1 MTELNTKT
9 HDLDDLHGNKPVALK
24 QLLTT
29 SLPRKKL
36 RPLVDKR
43 VKSAIV
49 QFIEC
54 APISTSDDDVMASA
68 NVVDYLR
75 GASAIPLEPELCT
88 LMARVGFDKDL
99 LTYGIADGHPVGY
112 AEGLW
117 LLKFVGLNDKGQQ
130 VRHQDVQ
137 WNHSVERMQMSIA
150 GHYR

>member
-9 HDLDDLHGNKPVALK
+9 SDLDYLHGNKPVALK
-24 QLLTT
+24 QLLTA

-36 RPLVDKR
+36 LPLVDER

-54 APISTSDDDVMASA
+54 APISTSGGDVMASA

-99 LTYGIADGHPVGY
+99 FTYGIADGHPVGY

-117 LLKFVGLNDKGQQ
+117 LLKFFGFKDKGRQ
-130 VRHQDVQ
+130 VRHQ
-137 WNHSVERMQMSIA
+137 NALRSHSVERMQMSIA
-150 GHYR
+150 DHCR